1 MADEYVS
8 HHKTVEKAAKRM
20 IRNQIIKSGVSG
32 TLSGMGGFAS
42 MLVTLPANL
51 THVLYVQMRMIMCLA
66 VMGGYDVRDDEVKT
80 LVYFCWA
87 GLAIGNGFAKSV
99 AVKLGTALGTKA
111 IKTIP
116 VRVITKIN
124 RFVGFRFLT
133 KFGTKGTVNLGKA
146 IPVFGALVG
155 GSVDSVSTKKIGDQA
170 YKNFIENDFE
180 VGEKLDPDFFE
191 DEIFEGEIIE

>member
-32 TLSGMGGFAS
+32 TLSGFGGFAS

-66 VMGGYDVRDDEVKT
+66 VMGGYDVRSDEVKT
-80 LVYFCWA
+80 LVYLCWA
-87 GLAIGNGFAKSV
+87 CVSAGNSFAKPV
-99 AVKLGTALGTKA
+99 AIKIGTSLGTKA
-111 IKTIP
+111 IKKIP
-116 VRVITKIN
+116 GRVLIKIN
-124 RFVGFRFLT
+124 QFIGRRIFT
-133 KFGTKGTVNLGKA
+133 KFGTKGAVNLGKA
-146 IPVFGALVG
+146 IPAIGGLIG
-155 GSVDSVSTKKIGDQA
+155 GSIDAASTNTIGKQA